1 MNTEYSLKVSL
12 KIMDRKNQSWLF
24 LVIDDGWE
32 KGW

>member
-12 KIMDRKNQSWLF
+12 KIMDRKNQSLLF